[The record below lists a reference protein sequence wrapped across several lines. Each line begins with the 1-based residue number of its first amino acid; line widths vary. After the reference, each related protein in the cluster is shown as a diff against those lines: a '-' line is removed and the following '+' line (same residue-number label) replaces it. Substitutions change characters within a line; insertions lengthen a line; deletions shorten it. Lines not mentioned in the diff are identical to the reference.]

1 MCIRQV
7 NISPY
12 SLWWL
17 DSSRLAWVVFVM
29 ASAGFTCMAAFGWQV
44 DGAVLCWNSGSFPTY
59 SLSSLKRLD
68 WPLHFMP
75 TSFQENKP
83 WYSAA
88 YPAFSSNLV
97 LSHRPEPEQVTQPTQ
112 KCEHVR
118 QGSVG
123 SLVSQSATTSML
135 NYLPS
140 PTRISQSGF
149 VQSLLVELLG
159 IISRIHLW
167 CSSVGL
173 YMYGF
178 AISAPG

>member
-75 TSFQENKP
+75 TSFQESKP
-83 WYSAA
+83 WLIFNRLSSLFFKFGTVPQARA
-88 YPAFSSNLV
+88 RAGHTAHTKAWTCETGLSRIISVTVCHNFHAKLPAFSNKDFPKCFCSKSSCRITWDYQSNTLV
-97 LSHRPEPEQVTQPTQ
+97 
-112 KCEHVR
+112 
-118 QGSVG
+118 
-123 SLVSQSATTSML
+123 M
-135 NYLPS
+135 
-140 PTRISQSGF
+140 
-149 VQSLLVELLG
+149 
-159 IISRIHLW
+159 
-167 CSSVGL
+167 
-173 YMYGF
+173 
-178 AISAPG
+178 